1 MPNVVIEVK
10 FKYMALGLNKV
21 RLNVGIMVGCPAR
34 LYVPLVCE
42 LRYRG
47 FQLKLHNMITYS
59 RISNSI
65 ELV

>member
-1 MPNVVIEVK
+1 MPNVVIEVE

-42 LRYRG
+42 LRYTVSPI
-47 FQLKLHNMITYS
+47 FYAISAHS
-59 RISNSI
+59 R
-65 ELV
+65 V